1 MMIVTEQLIGRNQG
15 MNGIDLD
22 LVLDPAIEVMITVSE
37 AKVEEGARMKL
48 DL

>member
-15 MNGIDLD
+15 MNGIDHDLD
-22 LVLDPAIEVMITVSE
+22 HGPAVEIMITVSE
-37 AKVEEGARMKL
+37 EKVEEGVRMKL